1 MKYTISE
8 NRVNDL
14 IIKYLEKTYGGLR
27 QELAWDDNIEEV
39 TDCAIEF
46 SYQDDEDE
54 DGEIVFRLYD
64 KCWWNISSSEPARE
78 MYNKSPI
85 LRFEYESEFDTLNS
99 YFGDLWKEPF
109 KKWFKEYY
117 GFNIKTIEY

>member
-1 MKYTISE
+1 MKYIISE
-8 NRVNDL
+8 NRVNDF

-64 KCWWNISSSEPARE
+64 KCWWNISSSEAARE